1 MAPDPRRRP
10 VRPAALRAA
19 LVIVDAFV
27 ALAAIGGGLALA
39 LGMEGGRFPLAW
51 LEGTPFADYVAP
63 GLILAVAVGGS
74 AAVATVAVV
83 RDARGGGRA
92 SVVAGAVLVAWIVGE
107 MLVLTGDGEIMS
119 PTELVFLVTGV
130 VTMTLGAAVARDGR
144 TP

>member
-119 PTELVFLVTGV
+119 PTELVFLVTGA
-130 VTMTLGAAVARDGR
+130 VTMALGAAVARGGR

>member
-1 MAPDPRRRP
+1 M
-10 VRPAALRAA
+10 RPAAPRAA

-63 GLILAVAVGGS
+63 GLILAVAVGGC

-83 RDARGGGRA
+83 RGARGGGRA
-92 SVVAGAVLVAWIVGE
+92 SVIAGAVLVAWIVGE
-107 MLVLTGDGEIMS
+107 MAVLTGDGEIVS
-119 PTELVFLVTGV
+119 PTEVVFLVTGAV
-130 VTMTLGAAVARDGR
+130 MTTLGAAVARGGR

>member
-74 AAVATVAVV
+74 AAVATMAVV

-119 PTELVFLVTGV
+119 PTELVFLVTGA
-130 VTMTLGAAVARDGR
+130 VTMALGAAVARGGR